1 MKIKICTKKNTNHR
15 GQHPENNKAPSPSAF
30 VRDQKYQTQ
39 FRDHLDSPLFY
50 KQLPSVKRQTVY
62 QMKKSDSKDKTETTK
77 NSTFDKEYEAE
88 IKEISA
94 PQNMKVIFDFPC
106 ARSAVYD
113 LNFVFKF
120 CRKMGI
126 ADEGEVK

>member
-1 MKIKICTKKNTNHR
+1 M
-15 GQHPENNKAPSPSAF
+15 
-30 VRDQKYQTQ
+30 
-39 FRDHLDSPLFY
+39 
-50 KQLPSVKRQTVY
+50 QTVY
-62 QMKKSDSKDKTETTK
+62 HMTKSDSKDKTETTK
-77 NSTFDKEYEAE
+77 NSTFDEQYEAE
-88 IKEISA
+88 TKEISA